1 MIDAPALGNAK
12 LTVDIADATQA
23 DERTITLI
31 GQPTAS

>member
-23 DERTITLI
+23 DER
-31 GQPTAS
+31 ACADR